1 MMLFA
6 HIMALLTFFIV
17 AILVGVTQYLVMV
30 LICFLLKPS
39 LDGRVSVHVP
49 LPSFVFSLLHLGQQF
64 SRCNGK
70 GLRDSEAQEGFRSVY
85 WSLASA
91 VTTTIITL
99 VTGGMCEC
107 LFRVLAFAILWITQV
122 LQKINQFEPHL

>member
-1 MMLFA
+1 
-6 HIMALLTFFIV
+6 MALLIVSFFIV

-49 LPSFVFSLLHLGQQF
+49 LPIFVFSLLHLRLQF

-70 GLRDSEAQEGFRSVY
+70 GLRDSEVQEGFRSVY
-85 WSLASA
+85 LSLASA
-91 VTTTIITL
+91 VMTAIITL

-107 LFRVLAFAILWITQV
+107 LFRFW
-122 LQKINQFEPHL
+122 HLLSSG